1 MQSPCEGVGSADG
14 RFAPEAAVHSK
25 QQLFVGFTSC
35 ADFSDGNSFLDLRLL
50 RGLRMVKSATM
61 TSRRSFRVAI
71 SPIIGFAARIVTASL
86 DGRAA
91 DHIVIESAASDLA
104 PVA

>member
-14 RFAPEAAVHSK
+14 RFAPEAAVHNK
-25 QQLFVGFTSC
+25 QQLFVGFTTE
-35 ADFSDGNSFLDLRLL
+35 FPDGNPLLDLQLL
-50 RGLRMVKSATM
+50 RGFRMVKSATM

-86 DGRAA
+86 DRRAA